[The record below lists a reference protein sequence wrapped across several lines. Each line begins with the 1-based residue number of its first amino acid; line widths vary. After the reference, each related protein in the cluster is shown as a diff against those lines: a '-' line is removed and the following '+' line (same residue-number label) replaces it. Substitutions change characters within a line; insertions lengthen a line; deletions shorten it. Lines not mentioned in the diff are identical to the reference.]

1 MPSLRFLVL
10 LVSLTYIVSAS
21 PSFACEPCLSKAS
34 LERTVAQS
42 SVIVLVKNDDQDSSA
57 DLEKGPEVV
66 NLTIEK
72 VFRGNIN
79 TSSLLVRSWYGSC
92 AYGVHLKLRQRA
104 VLMLQEMTDVATGQ
118 WDGTYK
124 LIEEGC
130 SEGQLDVRGEFIWIN
145 STWVPISSF
154 VSKYISSYW

>member
-1 MPSLRFLVL
+1 MPPLRL
-10 LVSLTYIVSAS
+10 LAVALLAIGWSSAS
-21 PSFACEPCLSKAS
+21 LACEPCLSKTP

-42 SVIVLVKNDDQDSSA
+42 SVIILVKNDDQDSSA
-57 DLEKGPEVV
+57 DLDKGPDVV

-72 VFRGNIN
+72 VMRGQVN
-79 TSSLLVRSWYGSC
+79 TSSILVRSWYGSC
-92 AYGVHLKLRQRA
+92 AYGVHLKLRERA

-130 SEGQLDVRGEFIWIN
+130 SDGQLEVRGDFVWVN
-145 STWVPISSF
+145 SNWMPISSF
-154 VSKYISSYW
+154 ISKYISSFW